1 MEGHGVYRRR
11 RLPHWDMPGAT
22 YFVTTCLDGSIPAEG
37 LLDLARYRAR
47 LARLPR
53 REKMSSVDWEL
64 RCWKKTFAR
73 SDDWL
78 DRQPA
83 VRHFTDPVLAT
94 IVVDACFFWAGRRY
108 DLLAYAIMPS
118 QLHWV
123 FRPIEEHPMEG
134 VLEKTANPVVE
145 QVANL
150 LEPRQVGNLPHVRS
164 PRERIMHTLKLHT
177 ARECNRRMGRCG
189 AFWQAESYDHCVR
202 DDDELERIIQYV
214 EFNPVKARL
223 VDQPEQ
229 WPFSSARDRAK
240 SGRLL
245 GQPIVRSAQQ

>member
-22 YFVTTCLDGSIPAEG
+22 YFVTACLNGSITAEG
-37 LLDLARYRAR
+37 LLDLASYRAR
-47 LARLPR
+47 LPRLPPMK
-53 REKMSSVDWEL
+53 KMSRADWNL

-83 VRHFTDPVLAT
+83 VRHFANPLLAT
-94 IVVDACFFWAGRRY
+94 IVVDACLFWAGRRY
-108 DLLAYAIMPS
+108 DLLAYAVMPS
-118 QLHWV
+118 RLHWV
-123 FRPIEEHPMEG
+123 FRPIQEQLVDG
-134 VLEKTANPVVE
+134 VIEKAANPVVE

-150 LEPRQVGNLPHVRS
+150 LEPLQGGKRPARS

-177 ARECNRRMGRCG
+177 ASKCNRQLGRCG
-189 AFWQAESYDHCVR
+189 ALWQAESYDHCVR

-214 EFNPVKARL
+214 ELNPVKARL
-223 VDQPEQ
+223 VSQPEQ
-229 WPFSSARDRAK
+229 WPFSSAFDRAER
-240 SGRLL
+240 GLLL
-245 GQPIVRSAQQ
+245 GQPIVR